1 VFPKKGIKK
10 LCIGVVVVQL
20 PEAGLV
26 RKTFIVKQMDLPPS
40 VLLTRRSLLR
50 WVALSLGLISEQ
62 ESRDTVLN
70 VLDALFHFLLSSG
83 KSHNPSTLELQAYIS
98 EKYHKKI
105 SEKLL
110 RYHLN
115 RLIALELLQRKQN
128 RYFLNNSPSGE
139 PGNIAE
145 SFGFWVK
152 KPVNESLGSIE
163 NALARL
169 SDSYKK

>member
-1 VFPKKGIKK
+1 MG
-10 LCIGVVVVQL
+10 QH

-26 RKTFIVKQMDLPPS
+26 RKTFIIKKMDLPPS
-40 VLLTRRSLLR
+40 VQLTKRSLLR
-50 WVALSLGLISEQ
+50 WFALSFGLLSGQ

-70 VLDALFHFLLSSG
+70 VLDALFFFLLG
-83 KSHNPSTLELQAYIS
+83 KKQKPSTLELQAYIG

-128 RYFLNNSPSGE
+128 RYFLNNSPTSE
-139 PGNIAE
+139 PGNIVE
-145 SFGFWVK
+145 SFNFWVK
-152 KPVNESLGSIE
+152 KPVDESLDEIGKV
-163 NALARL
+163 L
-169 SDSYKK
+169 SKLSESYKK

>member
-1 VFPKKGIKK
+1 MG
-10 LCIGVVVVQL
+10 QH

-26 RKTFIVKQMDLPPS
+26 RKTFIIKKMDLPPS
-40 VLLTRRSLLR
+40 VQLTKRSLLR
-50 WVALSLGLISEQ
+50 WFAISFGLLSEQ

-70 VLDALFHFLLSSG
+70 VLDALFNFLLA
-83 KSHNPSTLELQAYIS
+83 KKQNPSTLEIQAYIS

-128 RYFLNNSPSGE
+128 RYFLNNSPSSE
-139 PGNIAE
+139 PNNIVE
-145 SFGFWVK
+145 SFNFWIK
-152 KPVNESLGSIE
+152 KPVDDSLDGIAM
-163 NALARL
+163 ALEKIA
-169 SDSYKK
+169 DSYKK